1 MLKGTGISDGIGLGK
16 AIIYKSQ
23 KIKLEKNKIKDVTLE
38 KEKFYKA
45 IKEVEKEI
53 EDLLEKISGTEKEI
67 MQAYLLIL
75 QDPNL
80 IQKTIEIIEKEKW
93 DAAYATEIG
102 FNEIIKEFEKVD
114 DTYISER
121 SKDIEDMKKKII
133 AKIIGKEEINLSKVP
148 SNTILVAKE
157 LSTSDIAKLDF
168 KNIEGIITEV
178 GGMNSHMAIMA
189 RTHEIPSSVGVNKIT
204 QNIKRNDVVA
214 INGKTGEIF
223 VNPSKKEYKNFEE
236 IKEKIKKEKNELE
249 NYKNQDSI
257 TKDGHE
263 VKVLAN
269 IGMPDDVKI
278 VIQNTA
284 EGVGLFRS
292 EFLYMNSENFPTE
305 NEQFEAYK
313 KVVLKLK
320 NKEVIIRTLDIG
332 GDKDLK
338 YMKLPKEDNPFL
350 GYRAIRICLDDINLF
365 KVQLRAILKA
375 SAFGNMAIM
384 IPMISSLEELRKTK
398 EIINEVKEELRE
410 KKIKFDENIKIG
422 IMIEIP
428 AAALIANE
436 LAKECDFFSIGT
448 NDLIQYT
455 VAVERGNKKIAN
467 LYTHFHPAVIRLI
480 KKAIEGAHKNHI
492 LCGMCGEAAG
502 DATFIPL
509 LIGLGLD
516 EFSMNANKVLN
527 VRKLIRKLDFK
538 ECQKL
543 ADEVLKL
550 ATSDEVEKLFVLM
563 NRLKAQGVGIIFVT
577 HFLEQVYAVC
587 DRITVLRNGELVG
600 EYETKDLPRVMLV
613 AKMMGKD
620 FDDLADIKGDHK
632 DKRITDAEPV
642 IEAKGLSHKGTIKPF
657 DITINKGEVI
667 GLTGLLGSGR
677 SELVRAI
684 YGADKADT
692 GTLKVKGKEV
702 KINTPLDA
710 MKLGMAYLPE
720 DRKAEGIIADLSVR
734 ENIIIALQAK
744 RGMFHPLS
752 KKEMEDAADKYIKL
766 LQIKTASRETP
777 IKSLS
782 GGNQQKVILGRWL
795 LTNPDYL
802 ILDEPTRGIDIGTKT
817 EIQKLVLDLADQ
829 GMAVTFIS
837 SEVEEMLRTCSRM
850 AVLRDGQKVGEL
862 EEDELSQSGV
872 MKAIAGGDDK

>member
-16 AIIYKSQ
+16 AIIFKSQ

-53 EDLLEKISGTEKEI
+53 EDLLKKISGTEKEI

-102 FNEIIKEFEKVD
+102 FNEIIKGFEKVD

-133 AKIIGKEEINLSKVP
+133 AKIIGKEEINLSKLP

-204 QNIKRNDVVA
+204 QNIKQNDVVA

-249 NYKNQDSI
+249 NYKNQDSM

-365 KVQLRAILKA
+365 KIQLRAILKA

-428 AAALIANE
+428 AAALIADE

-502 DATFIPL
+502 DVTFIPL

-550 ATSDEVEKLFVLM
+550 ATSDEVEKL
-563 NRLKAQGVGIIFVT
+563 
-577 HFLEQVYAVC
+577 
-587 DRITVLRNGELVG
+587 LV
-600 EYETKDLPRVMLV
+600 
-613 AKMMGKD
+613 
-620 FDDLADIKGDHK
+620 
-632 DKRITDAEPV
+632 
-642 IEAKGLSHKGTIKPF
+642 
-657 DITINKGEVI
+657 
-667 GLTGLLGSGR
+667 
-677 SELVRAI
+677 
-684 YGADKADT
+684 
-692 GTLKVKGKEV
+692 
-702 KINTPLDA
+702 
-710 MKLGMAYLPE
+710 
-720 DRKAEGIIADLSVR
+720 
-734 ENIIIALQAK
+734 
-744 RGMFHPLS
+744 
-752 KKEMEDAADKYIKL
+752 KY
-766 LQIKTASRETP
+766 
-777 IKSLS
+777 
-782 GGNQQKVILGRWL
+782 
-795 LTNPDYL
+795 
-802 ILDEPTRGIDIGTKT
+802 TRG
-817 EIQKLVLDLADQ
+817 
-829 GMAVTFIS
+829 S
-837 SEVEEMLRTCSRM
+837 N
-850 AVLRDGQKVGEL
+850 
-862 EEDELSQSGV
+862 
-872 MKAIAGGDDK
+872 

>member
-16 AIIYKSQ
+16 AIIFKSQ

-53 EDLLEKISGTEKEI
+53 EDLLKKISGTEKEI

-102 FNEIIKEFEKVD
+102 FNEIIKGFEKVD

-133 AKIIGKEEINLSKVP
+133 AKIIGKEEINLSKLP

-204 QNIKRNDVVA
+204 QNIKQNDVVA

-236 IKEKIKKEKNELE
+236 INEKIKKEKNELE

-257 TKDGHE
+257 PKDGHE

-269 IGMPDDVKI
+269 IGMPDDAKI

-375 SAFGNMAIM
+375 SAYGNVAIM

-428 AAALIANE
+428 AAALIADE

-502 DATFIPL
+502 DVTFIPL

-550 ATSDEVEKLFVLM
+550 ATSDEVEKL
-563 NRLKAQGVGIIFVT
+563 
-577 HFLEQVYAVC
+577 
-587 DRITVLRNGELVG
+587 LV
-600 EYETKDLPRVMLV
+600 
-613 AKMMGKD
+613 
-620 FDDLADIKGDHK
+620 
-632 DKRITDAEPV
+632 
-642 IEAKGLSHKGTIKPF
+642 
-657 DITINKGEVI
+657 
-667 GLTGLLGSGR
+667 
-677 SELVRAI
+677 
-684 YGADKADT
+684 
-692 GTLKVKGKEV
+692 
-702 KINTPLDA
+702 
-710 MKLGMAYLPE
+710 
-720 DRKAEGIIADLSVR
+720 
-734 ENIIIALQAK
+734 
-744 RGMFHPLS
+744 
-752 KKEMEDAADKYIKL
+752 KY
-766 LQIKTASRETP
+766 
-777 IKSLS
+777 
-782 GGNQQKVILGRWL
+782 
-795 LTNPDYL
+795 
-802 ILDEPTRGIDIGTKT
+802 TRG
-817 EIQKLVLDLADQ
+817 
-829 GMAVTFIS
+829 S
-837 SEVEEMLRTCSRM
+837 N
-850 AVLRDGQKVGEL
+850 
-862 EEDELSQSGV
+862 
-872 MKAIAGGDDK
+872 

>member
-16 AIIYKSQ
+16 AIIFKSQ
-23 KIKLEKNKIKDVTLE
+23 KIKLEKNKIQDVTLE

-93 DAAYATEIG
+93 NAAYATEIG
-102 FNEIIKEFEKVD
+102 FNEVIKEFEKVD
-114 DTYISER
+114 DPYISER

-133 AKIIGKEEINLSKVP
+133 AKIIGKEEINLSKLP

-204 QNIKRNDVVA
+204 QNIKQNDVVA

-428 AAALIANE
+428 AAALIADE

-502 DATFIPL
+502 DVTFIPL

-550 ATSDEVEKLFVLM
+550 ATSEEVEKL
-563 NRLKAQGVGIIFVT
+563 
-577 HFLEQVYAVC
+577 
-587 DRITVLRNGELVG
+587 LV
-600 EYETKDLPRVMLV
+600 
-613 AKMMGKD
+613 
-620 FDDLADIKGDHK
+620 
-632 DKRITDAEPV
+632 
-642 IEAKGLSHKGTIKPF
+642 
-657 DITINKGEVI
+657 
-667 GLTGLLGSGR
+667 
-677 SELVRAI
+677 
-684 YGADKADT
+684 
-692 GTLKVKGKEV
+692 
-702 KINTPLDA
+702 
-710 MKLGMAYLPE
+710 
-720 DRKAEGIIADLSVR
+720 
-734 ENIIIALQAK
+734 
-744 RGMFHPLS
+744 
-752 KKEMEDAADKYIKL
+752 KY
-766 LQIKTASRETP
+766 
-777 IKSLS
+777 
-782 GGNQQKVILGRWL
+782 
-795 LTNPDYL
+795 
-802 ILDEPTRGIDIGTKT
+802 TRG
-817 EIQKLVLDLADQ
+817 
-829 GMAVTFIS
+829 S
-837 SEVEEMLRTCSRM
+837 N
-850 AVLRDGQKVGEL
+850 
-862 EEDELSQSGV
+862 
-872 MKAIAGGDDK
+872 

>member
-16 AIIYKSQ
+16 AIIFKSQ

-53 EDLLEKISGTEKEI
+53 ENLLEKISGTEKEI

-93 DAAYATEIG
+93 NAAYATEIG
-102 FNEIIKEFEKVD
+102 FNEVIKEFEKVD
-114 DTYISER
+114 DPYISER

-133 AKIIGKEEINLSKVP
+133 AKIIGKEEINLSKLP

-263 VKVLAN
+263 VKVFAN

-384 IPMISSLEELRKTK
+384 IPMISSL
-398 EIINEVKEELRE
+398 EELRE

-550 ATSDEVEKLFVLM
+550 ATSEEVEKL
-563 NRLKAQGVGIIFVT
+563 
-577 HFLEQVYAVC
+577 
-587 DRITVLRNGELVG
+587 LV
-600 EYETKDLPRVMLV
+600 
-613 AKMMGKD
+613 
-620 FDDLADIKGDHK
+620 
-632 DKRITDAEPV
+632 
-642 IEAKGLSHKGTIKPF
+642 
-657 DITINKGEVI
+657 
-667 GLTGLLGSGR
+667 
-677 SELVRAI
+677 
-684 YGADKADT
+684 
-692 GTLKVKGKEV
+692 
-702 KINTPLDA
+702 
-710 MKLGMAYLPE
+710 
-720 DRKAEGIIADLSVR
+720 
-734 ENIIIALQAK
+734 
-744 RGMFHPLS
+744 
-752 KKEMEDAADKYIKL
+752 KY
-766 LQIKTASRETP
+766 
-777 IKSLS
+777 
-782 GGNQQKVILGRWL
+782 
-795 LTNPDYL
+795 
-802 ILDEPTRGIDIGTKT
+802 TRG
-817 EIQKLVLDLADQ
+817 
-829 GMAVTFIS
+829 S
-837 SEVEEMLRTCSRM
+837 N
-850 AVLRDGQKVGEL
+850 
-862 EEDELSQSGV
+862 
-872 MKAIAGGDDK
+872 

>member
-16 AIIYKSQ
+16 AIIFKSQ

-53 EDLLEKISGTEKEI
+53 EDLLKKISGTEKEI

-102 FNEIIKEFEKVD
+102 FNEIIKGFEKVD

-133 AKIIGKEEINLSKVP
+133 AKIIGKEEINLSKLP

-204 QNIKRNDVVA
+204 QNIKQNDVVA

-269 IGMPDDVKI
+269 IGMPDDAKI

-375 SAFGNMAIM
+375 SAYGNVAIM
-384 IPMISSLEELRKTK
+384 IPMISSL
-398 EIINEVKEELRE
+398 EELRE

-428 AAALIANE
+428 AAALIADE

-502 DATFIPL
+502 DVTFIPL

-550 ATSDEVEKLFVLM
+550 ATSDEVEKL
-563 NRLKAQGVGIIFVT
+563 
-577 HFLEQVYAVC
+577 
-587 DRITVLRNGELVG
+587 LV
-600 EYETKDLPRVMLV
+600 
-613 AKMMGKD
+613 
-620 FDDLADIKGDHK
+620 
-632 DKRITDAEPV
+632 
-642 IEAKGLSHKGTIKPF
+642 
-657 DITINKGEVI
+657 
-667 GLTGLLGSGR
+667 
-677 SELVRAI
+677 
-684 YGADKADT
+684 
-692 GTLKVKGKEV
+692 
-702 KINTPLDA
+702 
-710 MKLGMAYLPE
+710 
-720 DRKAEGIIADLSVR
+720 
-734 ENIIIALQAK
+734 
-744 RGMFHPLS
+744 
-752 KKEMEDAADKYIKL
+752 KY
-766 LQIKTASRETP
+766 
-777 IKSLS
+777 
-782 GGNQQKVILGRWL
+782 
-795 LTNPDYL
+795 
-802 ILDEPTRGIDIGTKT
+802 TRG
-817 EIQKLVLDLADQ
+817 
-829 GMAVTFIS
+829 S
-837 SEVEEMLRTCSRM
+837 N
-850 AVLRDGQKVGEL
+850 
-862 EEDELSQSGV
+862 
-872 MKAIAGGDDK
+872 

>member
-16 AIIYKSQ
+16 AIIFKSQ

-53 EDLLEKISGTEKEI
+53 EDLLKKISGTEKEI

-133 AKIIGKEEINLSKVP
+133 AKIIGKEEINLSKLP

-204 QNIKRNDVVA
+204 QNIKQNDVVA

-236 IKEKIKKEKNELE
+236 IKEKIRKEKNELE

-269 IGMPDDVKI
+269 IGMPDDAKI

-398 EIINEVKEELRE
+398 EIINEVKEELRK

-428 AAALIANE
+428 AAALIADE

-502 DATFIPL
+502 DVTFIPL

-527 VRKLIRKLDFK
+527 VRKLIRNLDFK

-543 ADEVLKL
+543 ADEVSKL
-550 ATSDEVEKLFVLM
+550 ATSDEVEKL
-563 NRLKAQGVGIIFVT
+563 
-577 HFLEQVYAVC
+577 
-587 DRITVLRNGELVG
+587 LV
-600 EYETKDLPRVMLV
+600 
-613 AKMMGKD
+613 
-620 FDDLADIKGDHK
+620 
-632 DKRITDAEPV
+632 
-642 IEAKGLSHKGTIKPF
+642 
-657 DITINKGEVI
+657 
-667 GLTGLLGSGR
+667 
-677 SELVRAI
+677 
-684 YGADKADT
+684 
-692 GTLKVKGKEV
+692 
-702 KINTPLDA
+702 
-710 MKLGMAYLPE
+710 
-720 DRKAEGIIADLSVR
+720 
-734 ENIIIALQAK
+734 
-744 RGMFHPLS
+744 
-752 KKEMEDAADKYIKL
+752 KY
-766 LQIKTASRETP
+766 
-777 IKSLS
+777 
-782 GGNQQKVILGRWL
+782 
-795 LTNPDYL
+795 
-802 ILDEPTRGIDIGTKT
+802 TRG
-817 EIQKLVLDLADQ
+817 
-829 GMAVTFIS
+829 S
-837 SEVEEMLRTCSRM
+837 N
-850 AVLRDGQKVGEL
+850 
-862 EEDELSQSGV
+862 
-872 MKAIAGGDDK
+872 

>member
-16 AIIYKSQ
+16 AIIFKSQ

-53 EDLLEKISGTEKEI
+53 ENLLEKISGTEKEI

-133 AKIIGKEEINLSKVP
+133 AKIIGKEEINLSKLP

-204 QNIKRNDVVA
+204 QNIKQNDVVA

-236 IKEKIKKEKNELE
+236 IKEKIKEEKNELE

-398 EIINEVKEELRE
+398 EIINEVKEELRK

-428 AAALIANE
+428 AAALIADE

-502 DATFIPL
+502 DVTFIPL

-527 VRKLIRKLDFK
+527 VRKLIRNLDFK

-543 ADEVLKL
+543 ADEVSKL
-550 ATSDEVEKLFVLM
+550 ATSDEVEKL
-563 NRLKAQGVGIIFVT
+563 
-577 HFLEQVYAVC
+577 
-587 DRITVLRNGELVG
+587 LV
-600 EYETKDLPRVMLV
+600 
-613 AKMMGKD
+613 
-620 FDDLADIKGDHK
+620 
-632 DKRITDAEPV
+632 
-642 IEAKGLSHKGTIKPF
+642 
-657 DITINKGEVI
+657 
-667 GLTGLLGSGR
+667 
-677 SELVRAI
+677 
-684 YGADKADT
+684 
-692 GTLKVKGKEV
+692 
-702 KINTPLDA
+702 
-710 MKLGMAYLPE
+710 
-720 DRKAEGIIADLSVR
+720 
-734 ENIIIALQAK
+734 
-744 RGMFHPLS
+744 
-752 KKEMEDAADKYIKL
+752 KY
-766 LQIKTASRETP
+766 
-777 IKSLS
+777 
-782 GGNQQKVILGRWL
+782 
-795 LTNPDYL
+795 
-802 ILDEPTRGIDIGTKT
+802 TRG
-817 EIQKLVLDLADQ
+817 
-829 GMAVTFIS
+829 S
-837 SEVEEMLRTCSRM
+837 N
-850 AVLRDGQKVGEL
+850 
-862 EEDELSQSGV
+862 
-872 MKAIAGGDDK
+872 

>member
-1 MLKGTGISDGIGLGK
+1 MLKGTGISDGVGLGK
-16 AIIYKSQ
+16 AIIFKSQ

-93 DAAYATEIG
+93 DDAYATEIG

-133 AKIIGKEEINLSKVP
+133 AKIIGKEEINLSKLP

-204 QNIKRNDVVA
+204 QNIKQNDVVA

-284 EGVGLFRS
+284 EGVGLFRC

-338 YMKLPKEDNPFL
+338 YMKLSKEDNPFL

-375 SAFGNMAIM
+375 SAFGNVAIM

-428 AAALIANE
+428 AAALIADE

-502 DATFIPL
+502 DVTFIPL

-550 ATSDEVEKLFVLM
+550 ATSDEVEKL
-563 NRLKAQGVGIIFVT
+563 
-577 HFLEQVYAVC
+577 
-587 DRITVLRNGELVG
+587 LV
-600 EYETKDLPRVMLV
+600 
-613 AKMMGKD
+613 
-620 FDDLADIKGDHK
+620 
-632 DKRITDAEPV
+632 
-642 IEAKGLSHKGTIKPF
+642 
-657 DITINKGEVI
+657 
-667 GLTGLLGSGR
+667 
-677 SELVRAI
+677 
-684 YGADKADT
+684 
-692 GTLKVKGKEV
+692 
-702 KINTPLDA
+702 
-710 MKLGMAYLPE
+710 
-720 DRKAEGIIADLSVR
+720 
-734 ENIIIALQAK
+734 
-744 RGMFHPLS
+744 
-752 KKEMEDAADKYIKL
+752 KY
-766 LQIKTASRETP
+766 
-777 IKSLS
+777 
-782 GGNQQKVILGRWL
+782 
-795 LTNPDYL
+795 
-802 ILDEPTRGIDIGTKT
+802 TRG
-817 EIQKLVLDLADQ
+817 
-829 GMAVTFIS
+829 S
-837 SEVEEMLRTCSRM
+837 N
-850 AVLRDGQKVGEL
+850 
-862 EEDELSQSGV
+862 
-872 MKAIAGGDDK
+872 